1 MKLTSLHL
9 LLTYACNFECEHC
22 FVWGSPKQ
30 SGTMTLQDI
39 AEILRQGRELGT
51 VESIYFEGGE
61 PFLYFPVL
69 ARGVQDAAEQGLR
82 TGALT
87 NSYWATDV
95 PDAVEWLR
103 GFRGALHELWVS
115 SDEYHAEEE
124 MCSEVRHAMAAA
136 QELGIPC
143 FSIAVAQPGDM
154 AAAATKG
161 QLPEG
166 KSEVMYRGRASRRL
180 ALEAP
185 QHPWQEFTTCPC
197 EDLREPGRVHIDPF
211 GNLHLCQ
218 GLSIGNLFRAP
229 LRDICATYDPDK
241 HPVIGPLL
249 RGGPAGLLQH
259 FGLAHRETYADACHE
274 CYDARLALRERFPD
288 VLGPD
293 GMYGEGLG

>member
-1 MKLTSLHL
+1 MRLTSLHL
-9 LLTYACNFECEHC
+9 LLTYACGFECEHC

-30 SGTMTLQDI
+30 SGTMTLRDVR
-39 AEILRQGRELGT
+39 EILRQGLELGT

-69 ARGVQDAAEQGLR
+69 ARGVQDAAALGLR

-103 GFRGALHELWVS
+103 GFGGALHQLWVS
-115 SDEYHAEEE
+115 SDEYHADQE
-124 MCSEVRHAMAAA
+124 MCPEVRHAMAAA
-136 QELGIPC
+136 QELAIPC
-143 FSIAVAQPGDM
+143 FSITVAQPGDM
-154 AAAATKG
+154 AAVAAKG

-166 KSEVMYRGRASRRL
+166 KSEVMYRGRAARRL

-185 QHPWQEFTTCPC
+185 QHPWQELTTCPH
-197 EDLREPGRVHIDPF
+197 EDLREPRRVHIDPF
-211 GNLHLCQ
+211 GHLHLCQ
-218 GLSIGNLFRAP
+218 GLSVGNLFRAP
-229 LRDICATYDPDK
+229 LRDICATYDPEA
-241 HPVIGPLL
+241 HPVVGPLL
-249 RGGPAGLLQH
+249 RGGPAGLVQH

-288 VLGPD
+288 VLAPD
-293 GMYGEGLG
+293 AMYGEGLG